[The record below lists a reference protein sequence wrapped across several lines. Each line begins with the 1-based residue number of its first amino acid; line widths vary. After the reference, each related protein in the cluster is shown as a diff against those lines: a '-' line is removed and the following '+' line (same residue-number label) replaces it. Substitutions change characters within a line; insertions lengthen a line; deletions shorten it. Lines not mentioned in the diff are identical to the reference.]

1 MLLLTSL
8 RQLLRRSNHLRRLMY
23 FNFTGLHPVFCEA
36 IRRHEP
42 TVAFPLANGRGRFL
56 FLIFIPTDS
65 EGKIKWSALELFI
78 ILSRTQAILKFDL
91 MGQHYHQG
99 DFKIRLTSADIA
111 AIRAELGLD
120 GATSNGPAFELAQF
134 LSVLNAAIPS
144 TLPLEQKIQAIQSD
158 AAMVKAHCGKFVDSA
173 LKIHLLGPRKL
184 ELPKKPREETLRKL
198 YTLNAAPKTIASL
211 VRNLKA
217 LNWTVSWTDKVS
229 SDADEDFEQL
239 WLKTTT
245 ALKK

>member
-1 MLLLTSL
+1 
-8 RQLLRRSNHLRRLMY
+8 MY

-56 FLIFIPTDS
+56 FLIFISTDS
-65 EGKIKWSALELFI
+65 AGEIRWSALELFI

-99 DFKIRLTSADIA
+99 DFKIRLTSTDIA
-111 AIRAELGLD
+111 AIRAELALD
-120 GATSNGPAFELAQF
+120 DATPDGPAFELARL
-134 LSVLNAAIPS
+134 LSALNAAIPS
-144 TLPLEQKIQAIQSD
+144 SLPLEQKIHAMQSE
-158 AAMVKAHCGKFVDSA
+158 ATMVKAHCGKFVDST
-173 LKIHLLGPRKL
+173 LKVHLIGPRKL
-184 ELPKKPREETLRKL
+184 EFPKKPREETLRKL

-217 LNWTVSWTDKVS
+217 LNWTVSWTDKVPC
-229 SDADEDFEQL
+229 DADENFQQL
-239 WLKTTT
+239 WLKTMS
-245 ALKK
+245 ALKD